1 MSAPCPVFG
10 FRVEL
15 SLALG
20 LSERTVGDLWRDF
33 RRSIVEG
40 RGLTCERESSGDRWS
55 MTLRSEAS
63 QATDADREAVTQWGA
78 DRSEIESLEV
88 GPLVDLAEVG

>member
-15 SLALG
+15 TLTFG
-20 LSERTVGDLWRDF
+20 LSERTVGELWRDF
-33 RRSIVEG
+33 RRSIVED
-40 RGLTCERESSGDRWS
+40 RALTCEREAGADRWV

-63 QATDADREAVTQWGA
+63 QATDSDREAVRHWGA
-78 DRSEIESLEV
+78 DRREIESLDV
-88 GPLVDLAEVG
+88 GPLVDLAAVA

>member
-15 SLALG
+15 TLAFG

-40 RGLTCERESSGDRWS
+40 RGLRCEREASGDHWS
-55 MTLRSEAS
+55 MTLRSEAG
-63 QATDADREAVTQWGA
+63 QATDGDREAITEWGA
-78 DRSEIESLEV
+78 GRREIDSLEV
-88 GPLVDLAEVG
+88 GPLLDLAQVG

>member
-15 SLALG
+15 TLALG

-33 RRSIVEG
+33 RRSIVDA
-40 RGLTCERESSGDRWS
+40 RGLTCEREASGDHWS

-63 QATDADREAVTQWGA
+63 QATDTDREAVTGWGA
-78 DRSEIESLEV
+78 GRSEIESLEI
-88 GPLVDLAEVG
+88 GPLVDLAAVG

>member
-15 SLALG
+15 TLAVG

-33 RRSIVEG
+33 RRSIVEA
-40 RGLTCERESSGDRWS
+40 RALTCEREASGDHWS

-63 QATDADREAVTQWGA
+63 QATDADREAVSEWGSG
-78 DRSEIESLEV
+78 RTEIEGLEV

>member
-15 SLALG
+15 MLAFG
-20 LSERTVGDLWRDF
+20 LSERTVGELWRDF
-33 RRSIVEG
+33 RRSVVEA
-40 RGLTCERESSGDRWS
+40 RGLACERDAVGERWS

-63 QATDADREAVTQWGA
+63 QATDGDREALTQWAAGRA
-78 DRSEIESLEV
+78 EIESLEI
-88 GPLVDLAEVG
+88 GPLVDLANVG

>member
-15 SLALG
+15 NLAFG

-33 RRSIVEG
+33 RRSIVET
-40 RGLTCERESSGDRWS
+40 RGLACERDAAGERWS

-63 QATDADREAVTQWGA
+63 QATDGDREAITRWAAGRA
-78 DRSEIESLEV
+78 EIESLDI
-88 GPLVDLAEVG
+88 GPLIDLAEAG

>member
-15 SLALG
+15 NLAFG

-33 RRSIVEG
+33 RRTIVET
-40 RGLTCERESSGDRWS
+40 RGLTCERDAAGERWS

-63 QATDADREAVTQWGA
+63 QATDGDREAITRWAAGRA
-78 DRSEIESLEV
+78 EIESLAI
-88 GPLVDLAEVG
+88 GPLIDLAEAG

>member
-10 FRVEL
+10 FHVEL
-15 SLALG
+15 TLAFG

-33 RRSIVEG
+33 RRNIVEG
-40 RGLTCERESSGDRWS
+40 RGLVCEREAAGEQWS
-55 MTLRSEAS
+55 MTLRGEAS
-63 QATDADREAVTQWGA
+63 QATDSDREAVTQWAAG
-78 DRSEIESLEV
+78 RSEIQSLEI